1 MEPDEREDETLE
13 ILHQV
18 VECAQTLGI
27 LGVVDVD
34 QRSDLR
40 RGERNVFVAANDFQL
55 LGGDEGRNRIEE
67 LMGNNLGKQ
76 MRRKANR
83 EESN

>member
-40 RGERNVFVAANDFQL
+40 RGEGNVFVAANDFQL
-55 LGGDEGRNRIEE
+55 LGGGEGRNRIE
-67 LMGNNLGKQ
+67 GGRN
-76 MRRKANR
+76 
-83 EESN
+83 